1 MANENKT
8 LNKPF
13 RLPQGS
19 AKKFGVYVKN
29 DKGNVVIVKFGDPN
43 MSIKRDDPER
53 RSNYRARHNCDN
65 PGPKYKANYWSCKMW
80 SAKPVSQIVGSGEDY
95 FDFDN
100 LPSQEEI
107 ISFDPDLI
115 NAKEEWFD
123 LEDNLIELD
132 IIVIILAQDG
142 KQDIGHVELGNNMS
156 VIIERIVRKN
166 LRQYINES
174 EINPSDSA
182 VKNICDSEKFCSAQ
196 GKITFGQLKALVESG
211 SRKRIFKHVGEGGY
225 KATLRLLPW
234 FIPQLAFAGFTGSII
249 RAVNKIL
256 RPTLQETTNYKTW
269 WGKVIMRSFDL
280 AEGELNLKDPL
291 TSIFFISDGLLTLMD
306 DKYKIR
312 FARYIAELASEMPD
326 DQEVPEFFVEN
337 ELRHWLNEK
346 FLLDPPLQ
354 PKNFN

>member
-1 MANENKT
+1 M
-8 LNKPF
+8 
-13 RLPQGS
+13 
-19 AKKFGVYVKN
+19 
-29 DKGNVVIVKFGDPN
+29 
-43 MSIKRDDPER
+43 
-53 RSNYRARHNCDN
+53 
-65 PGPKYKANYWSCKMW
+65 
-80 SAKPVSQIVGSGEDY
+80 
-95 FDFDN
+95 
-100 LPSQEEI
+100 I
-107 ISFDPDLI
+107 IQ
-115 NAKEEWFD
+115 
-123 LEDNLIELD
+123 
-132 IIVIILAQDG
+132 VQDG
-142 KQDIGHVELGNNMS
+142 KQDIGHVELGNSMS
-156 VIIERIVRKN
+156 VIIERVVRKN
-166 LRQYINES
+166 LERYINET

-182 VKNICDSEKFCSAQ
+182 VKNICDSERFCSAQ

-211 SRKRIFKHVGEGGY
+211 SRKRIFKNVGEGGY

-354 PKNFN
+354 PKKFN